1 MMRAAGVLCLSC
13 ACVCC
18 IAQAPPDAEIEQVRA
33 NALDYTRE
41 LPNFLCREIVNRYY
55 DPQQSSN
62 WSFLDTVT
70 AQLTYFEGRE
80 QYAQIRVN
88 EKLVPESALTG
99 VMSEGEFGSLLRD
112 IFEPGHQARFDRER
126 ETKVHG
132 RAAFVLKYDVD
143 KEHSHYRL
151 SAENNQE
158 YVTAY
163 KGRIFVD
170 DETKRVLRVEMSP
183 YGIPATFPVHAVN
196 TTVDYEFTNVGG
208 KKYLLPV
215 KAEIV
220 SEHHSVTTRN
230 TEEFRQYR
238 KFSAEANLSFDAPDA
253 KPD

>member
-1 MMRAAGVLCLSC
+1 MRRAAWVMCLSC
-13 ACVCC
+13 MCVRGF
-18 IAQAPPDAEIEQVRA
+18 AQAPPDAEIEQVRA
-33 NALDYTRE
+33 NALDYTRQ

-55 DPQQSSN
+55 DPQKSSN

-80 QYAQIRVN
+80 QYTQIRVN
-88 EKLVPESALTG
+88 EKLVPEGSLGGA
-99 VMSEGEFGSLLRD
+99 MSEGEFGSLLRD

-126 ETKVHG
+126 GIKLHG
-132 RAAFVLKYDVD
+132 RSTFVLKYDVD
-143 KEHSHYRL
+143 REHSHYRL
-151 SAENNQE
+151 AADSNQE

-163 KGRIFVD
+163 RGRIFVD
-170 DETKRVLRVEMSP
+170 NETKRVLRVEMSP

-220 SEHHSVTTRN
+220 SEHHDVTTRN

-238 KFSAEANLSFDAPDA
+238 KFSAEANLTFDTPDA
-253 KPD
+253 KPN